1 MEWEELVGTKIAPAV
16 KEEVGEAVAL
26 LVEEYISIEKQNKS
40 LSERTKLL
48 RQQITESL
56 PLQDGD
62 EQLIKTHSGEVLIE
76 GRSSFTCSPVK
87 MKMIVEQKYSDADVP
102 DFINT
107 KYSLTRK
114 VFETLDSVARNEFY
128 EAVTYKPSGH
138 KITGSY

>member
-56 PLQDGD
+56 PL
-62 EQLIKTHSGEVLIE
+62 
-76 GRSSFTCSPVK
+76 
-87 MKMIVEQKYSDADVP
+87 
-102 DFINT
+102 
-107 KYSLTRK
+107 RK
-114 VFETLDSVARNEFY
+114 VFETLDSVSRKEFY